1 MANDRLKFWKGRWWR
16 RGGNSNQESEEAE
29 SRIVHCNRPDLNSST
44 GFENSHQILSLS
56 LSRLL
61 CGCTHAHINM
71 PLLSLLM
78 SRNSICS
85 QSCNWKAQKRKKER
99 KTRISKLMR
108 SCSIVKNLTIGVRGN
123 FAAAG
128 MRQIAH
134 RQPSIHGTVSYQWRS
149 SNSSEEQHT
158 GTSQRSQFSHQQDS
172 VLTGQSV
179 YGYLWHSSW
188 FSASHA
194 TFGKMYAALE
204 ATGR

>member
-1 MANDRLKFWKGRWWR
+1 MVETATKNLKK
-16 RGGNSNQESEEAE
+16 
-29 SRIVHCNRPDLNSST
+29 LNLVLFTAIDPTSILPPGLKILTNFSL
-44 GFENSHQILSLS
+44 SLSLS

-61 CGCTHAHINM
+61 CGCTHAHISM
-71 PLLSLLM
+71 TLLSLLM

-85 QSCNWKAQKRKKER
+85 QSCTWKAQKRKNER

-158 GTSQRSQFSHQQDS
+158 GTSQRSQFSHQRDS

-204 ATGR
+204 ATER